1 DEEEL
6 MRKRLQSTLLV
17 IVLAL
22 VMIMTAGLAA
32 CAQDDT
38 PPEPEKYTVTV
49 ENGTGGGKFDEGTE
63 ITVTAT
69 VPEGKEFES
78 WQSEGTVVSTAN
90 PYTFT
95 VRKDITLTATFKD
108 AAVTPPDPGPEGPD
122 PDKELED
129 L

>member
-1 DEEEL
+1 

-32 CAQDDT
+32 CAQDDA

-49 ENGTGGGKFDEGTE
+49 ENGTGGGEFDEGTE

-129 L
+129 LED